1 MSNDYSFWH
10 RPQHDGV
17 MIADLTRCEPRSA
30 ISKEQKPDHWYQIPY
45 ATQNGIEGIMVAKGE
60 LSRPPDLHL
69 ELPVSGWHAI
79 YLGIYP
85 GADASSFLPKV
96 KLSDQPTFETVIA
109 SSLGH
114 RRAPDG
120 TPLSPGP
127 LPGATYALEEF
138 FWKSA
143 ELQGQQLDLSHA
155 KYIIPTTVQIA
166 FVRLVPMT
174 DEEVEE
180 YRGSFG
186 RPDTRILA
194 VEDDGQGPTLFGAE
208 TLEAVVESFELESL
222 RDTDVG
228 KLFLGTAGLGAGS
241 TLYPSRAGT
250 PIGLGVKEMATAVG
264 QRAADCLGDFIA
276 RGEDPLKPVVDY
288 ANGMGID
295 VYLGFRMGTMAT
307 PPPSWCQ
314 GVPFWVEHPELRCQD
329 REGNTV
335 PRLSMAYP
343 EVRRFYVELFEEL
356 VEYGVKGV
364 QAIYTRRPPFVL
376 FEPPVVESFK
386 KEFGFDPRE
395 LPDDPE
401 RRFGIY
407 TNDER
412 LERHWGGYVT
422 VFMRELRAALD
433 GHKAY
438 DGGRVEVVANVRHD
452 EEKNSIGGLDLRT
465 WAREG
470 LVDILA
476 PYTGGDGSELVDYD
490 WFRDI
495 TDGTTCVFYEDVTP
509 RTMPGC
515 DYAEHASRA
524 YEGGAA
530 GLTFWDSIARI
541 MNKPQWHTVRRLGH
555 KEELEALAQHPAE
568 YNLHPL
574 KRLYDWN
581 CELRYG

>member
-1 MSNDYSFWH
+1 
-10 RPQHDGV
+10 
-17 MIADLTRCEPRSA
+17 
-30 ISKEQKPDHWYQIPY
+30 
-45 ATQNGIEGIMVAKGE
+45 
-60 LSRPPDLHL
+60 
-69 ELPVSGWHAI
+69 
-79 YLGIYP
+79 
-85 GADASSFLPKV
+85 
-96 KLSDQPTFETVIA
+96 
-109 SSLGH
+109 
-114 RRAPDG
+114 
-120 TPLSPGP
+120 
-127 LPGATYALEEF
+127 
-138 FWKSA
+138 
-143 ELQGQQLDLSHA
+143 
-155 KYIIPTTVQIA
+155 
-166 FVRLVPMT
+166 MT

-228 KLFLGTAGLGAGS
+228 KLFLGTAGRGAGS
-241 TLYPSRAGT
+241 TLYPSRVGT

-376 FEPPVVESFK
+376 FEP
-386 KEFGFDPRE
+386 
-395 LPDDPE
+395 
-401 RRFGIY
+401 
-407 TNDER
+407 
-412 LERHWGGYVT
+412 
-422 VFMRELRAALD
+422 
-433 GHKAY
+433 
-438 DGGRVEVVANVRHD
+438 

-495 TDGTTCVFYEDVTP
+495 TDGTSCVFYEDVTP

-530 GLTFWDSIARI
+530 GLTFWDSIARV